1 MNNISSSI
9 LHHPSF
15 QRKGVCRFTLIEL
28 LVVIAIIAILAGMLL
43 PALNSARERARSISC
58 AANLKQVAL
67 GISMYGSDFNGWYLH
82 RFGGFSEFPNHS
94 GIARMA
100 SYLGGPSFDDIR
112 TNSAFQKDELIPK
125 SYFCPNR
132 KIDAA
137 KPRGRYVY
145 ALSQGD
151 QNNSY
156 AIDLFRARPFT
167 NSSGTNPKKV
177 ESLIIGG
184 DSWNETFSNG
194 YCNQLYPYYKA
205 DNSALQTAHSN
216 KANVIF
222 GDMHVSSVSPGEFL
236 NQPILFFNKDYYSP
250 SLYYTKDGVRILGY

>member
-9 LHHPSF
+9 PHHPSF

-100 SYLGGPSFDDIR
+100 SYLGGPNFDDIR
-112 TNSAFQKDELIPK
+112 TNSAF
-125 SYFCPNR
+125 PNR

-145 ALSQGD
+145 ALSQGN

-194 YCNQLYPYYKA
+194 YCNLLYPYYKA
-205 DNSALQTAHSN
+205 DNSALQTAHIN
-216 KANVIF
+216 KAKVIF
-222 GDMHVSSVSPGEFL
+222 GDMHVTSVSPGEFL
-236 NQPILFFNKDYYSP
+236 NQPVLFFNQDYYSP
-250 SLYYTKDGVRILGY
+250 SLYYTKDGVRMLGY